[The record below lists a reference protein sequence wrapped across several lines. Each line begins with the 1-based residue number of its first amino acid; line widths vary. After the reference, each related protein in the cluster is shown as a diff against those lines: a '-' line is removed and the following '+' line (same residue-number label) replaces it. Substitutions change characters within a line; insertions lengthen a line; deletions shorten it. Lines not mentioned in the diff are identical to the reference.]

1 MPIAGPSVSMTWYGR
16 AILRHSGSAA
26 TPVASLRPSPFRR
39 SVTPFQ
45 KLSVGSNKT
54 AVMAQP
60 VGAGAH
66 HTRRVLFAKAGL
78 DGHVR
83 AFREHAA
90 PLKVPLVPT
99 YRHLGMQHALHGK
112 MATEIAYRS
121 AQARAAFQEARRKVF
136 KAPGVPL
143 LRKVF
148 ILRASVLPNLLYGAG
163 AWPPLGAREYS
174 TFAGCLSSLYRQVL
188 CTPYDAISIAAFE
201 EIKAMARPRQ
211 ETPTRPTPSQVD
223 ASRGEWCEEADAW
236 RFSAQV
242 SELTSLSGSQLEVNP
257 SYIRLM
263 DSSQPHRRK
272 DEKYLQDALQALYA
286 NRCVV
291 GEQSCLILLSNR
303 QEVLSWLSIFAA
315 WFLGRCLCK
324 DTRLLV
330 ETSLP
335 ETLDGE
341 KMQASWSRR
350 QQCLKVVGPKKPSQE
365 GPTKLLES
373 MLLDALD

>member
-148 ILRASVLPNLLYGAG
+148 ILRASVLPEPSLWGRSLAATRGPGVQYLRRLPFEPLPTGFVHTVRCDQHCSAATVLALVQLPGPAVTLHVQRLLY
-163 AWPPLGAREYS
+163 L
-174 TFAGCLSSLYRQVL
+174 
-188 CTPYDAISIAAFE
+188 
-201 EIKAMARPRQ
+201 
-211 ETPTRPTPSQVD
+211 
-223 ASRGEWCEEADAW
+223 
-236 RFSAQV
+236 
-242 SELTSLSGSQLEVNP
+242 
-257 SYIRLM
+257 
-263 DSSQPHRRK
+263 SQPLRTGLPTLWALFR
-272 DEKYLQDALQALYA
+272 QD
-286 NRCVV
+286 R
-291 GEQSCLILLSNR
+291 
-303 QEVLSWLSIFAA
+303 
-315 WFLGRCLCK
+315 
-324 DTRLLV
+324 T
-330 ETSLP
+330 
-335 ETLDGE
+335 
-341 KMQASWSRR
+341 
-350 QQCLKVVGPKKPSQE
+350 
-365 GPTKLLES
+365 
-373 MLLDALD
+373 